1 MTSEPSGKRILL
13 LAITL
18 SAAAA
23 AAVSTAVILS
33 SSGVTVEKTGLMMGT
48 VVEIR
53 AVARRGLTGA
63 QAEAAIDRAFA
74 EMARVEGIFSVYRKD
89 SEISR
94 INTMKAAEKMT
105 LSEETFGL
113 IGKSVAYSAK
123 TGGAFDITVK
133 PLVDLWARAKSE
145 GRLPASEEIDAARGR
160 VGSQYLVLDEGKRT
174 ISFAKDGMALDLGGV
189 AKGYAADRAIAVL
202 RKNGVKDAI
211 VNAGGDAYCLG
222 RRSAFRSWKVGVRHP
237 RKPGALII
245 ELPLE
250 DRAID
255 TSGDYE
261 KFFMLAERR
270 YSHIIDPR
278 SGYPVGD
285 DVVSATVLAPDST
298 TADILATALCVLGE
312 AGMRLIEGD
321 PALDAIM
328 IRMKGGGLEMVT
340 SKGLRRYEE
349 SEKAL

>member
-1 MTSEPSGKRILL
+1 MTSDPSRKKNLL
-13 LAITL
+13 FAIAL

-23 AAVSTAVILS
+23 AIISTIVILS
-33 SSGVTVEKTGLMMGT
+33 SSSVTVEKTGLMMGT
-48 VVEIR
+48 IVHVKT
-53 AVARRGLTGA
+53 VARGDLTRV
-63 QAEAAIDRAFA
+63 QAEAAVEMAFA
-74 EMARVEGIFSVYRKD
+74 EMARVEGVFSVYKTE

-94 INTMKAAEKMT
+94 INRLKAGESIV

-113 IGKSVAYSAK
+113 IDRSVGYSAK

-145 GRLPASEEIDAARGR
+145 GRLPTSGEIDTARDR
-160 VGSQYLVLDEGKRT
+160 VGSQYIILDKGRRM

-189 AKGYAADRAIAVL
+189 AKGYAADRATAGL
-202 RKNGVKDAI
+202 RANGVKDAI

-222 RRSAFRSWKVGVRHP
+222 RKSALESWKVGVRHP
-237 RKPGALII
+237 RKPDALVT

-250 DRAID
+250 NRAID

-261 KFFMLAERR
+261 KFFVLGGKR

-298 TADILATALCVLGE
+298 TADALATALCVLGE
-312 AGMRLIEGD
+312 SGMKLIESD
-321 PALDAIM
+321 PSLDAIIISM
-328 IRMKGGGLEMVT
+328 RVGRLDIVT
-340 SKGLRRYEE
+340 SKGLREYGK
-349 SEKAL
+349 SEKGL